1 MIFFDI
7 DNTLINYDASEK
19 TAVSRLI
26 REISGKGPTDGQLDY
41 WHEISHDFF
50 RKYLR
55 KELSFEEQGKR
66 RIECLL
72 SHIGTACDDCSGLF
86 NEYQRLLSDS
96 QTLFSDVIPC
106 LDSIKDERLGV
117 ISNGQNKQQ
126 RQKLIKT
133 GIIER
138 FETVVLSGE
147 CGFAK
152 PDTEIF
158 EYAMRLSNITAD
170 DMIYVGDNYDT
181 DIVPCKRLGIK
192 CILVNRSNTAVP
204 KNVIHI
210 NSLCEIVGLLN
221 RI

>member
-50 RKYLR
+50 QQYLR

-72 SHIGTACDDCSGLF
+72 SYIGIAYDDCAGLF
-86 NEYQRLLSDS
+86 NKYQRLLSDS
-96 QTLFSDVIPC
+96 WTLFSDVIPC
-106 LDSIKDERLGV
+106 LDSIKGERLGI

-152 PDTEIF
+152 PDTGIF
-158 EYAMRLSNITAD
+158 EYAMRLSNISVD

-181 DIVPCKRLGIK
+181 DIAPCKRLGVK
-192 CILVNRSNTAVP
+192 CILVNRKNKVVHE
-204 KNVIHI
+204 NVIHI
-210 NSLCEIVGLLN
+210 NSLCEIAGLLN

>member
-26 REISGKGPTDGQLDY
+26 REISGKGPTDGQFDY

-55 KELSFEEQGKR
+55 KELNFEEQGKR

-106 LDSIKDERLGV
+106 LDSIKDERIGV

-138 FETVVLSGE
+138 FETVVLSAGALST
-147 CGFAK
+147 G
-152 PDTEIF
+152 T
-158 EYAMRLSNITAD
+158 AMSKLPFFSAGATPPEASRNRYT
-170 DMIYVGDNYDT
+170 
-181 DIVPCKRLGIK
+181 GI
-192 CILVNRSNTAVP
+192 
-204 KNVIHI
+204 
-210 NSLCEIVGLLN
+210 
-221 RI
+221 